1 MAVIL
6 SSGGGVGGDEL
17 IQDCYHIIICDN
29 NYIMISG
36 LPVPNKQ
43 DMCEFK
49 GHENIKNLPV
59 CLPLY
64 LINSMPTWE
73 ITV

>member
-6 SSGGGVGGDEL
+6 SGGGGDEL
-17 IQDCYHIIICDN
+17 KQDCYHIIICDN
-29 NYIMISG
+29 NNINIMISG

-49 GHENIKNLPV
+49 GHKK
-59 CLPLY
+59 
-64 LINSMPTWE
+64 T
-73 ITV
+73 